1 MKYAVFT
8 VCMPEFTVE
17 EGIAKLVEWGYDGV
31 EWRVVNQRPSAD
43 GRPGFWSGNRCTL
56 SEDELL
62 DVAEAVG
69 RRCRD
74 AGLEVCAL
82 ASYLKCDQ
90 TAGVERL
97 FEACNRMGT
106 GCARVGLPPV
116 GEGENFRDYFDR
128 VVEQYAAVETLAKK
142 HGVKALLETH
152 HGTAIA
158 SASSVY
164 RFVSHFDAKHVG
176 VIHDAGNMV
185 HEGFENYRFA
195 LELLGDHLV
204 EVHVKNAKWEKTGET
219 GPEGQAI
226 WKASWCELKTGVV
239 NWADVYAALRSV
251 GYDGWLSLEDFST
264 ERPTEEKLPDDL
276 AYLKALEASV

>member
-8 VCMPEFTVE
+8 VCMPEFTVD
-17 EGIAKLVEWGYDGV
+17 EGIEKLVEWGYDGV
-31 EWRVVNQRPSAD
+31 EWRVKQQPPAD
-43 GRPGFWSGNRCTL
+43 GAPGFWSGNRCTL
-56 SEDELL
+56 SEDDLL
-62 DVAEAVG
+62 DVARDVG
-69 RRCRD
+69 QRCRD

-82 ASYLKCDQ
+82 ASYLKADQ
-90 TAGVERL
+90 TADVERL

-116 GEGENFRDYFDR
+116 GEHENFRDYFDR
-128 VVEQYAAVETLAKK
+128 AVDEYGTVETLAKK
-142 HGVKALLETH
+142 HDVKALLETH

-195 LELLGDHLV
+195 FELLGEHLA
-204 EVHVKNAKWEKTGET
+204 EVHVKNATWQKTDET
-219 GPEGQAI
+219 GPQGQAI
-226 WKASWCELKTGVV
+226 WKASWDELKTGVV
-239 NWADVYAALRSV
+239 DWADVMGALKAV
-251 GYDGWLSLEDFST
+251 GYDGWLALEDFST
-264 ERPTEEKLPDDL
+264 ERPTEEKLPDAL
-276 AYLKALEASV
+276 TYLKALEAS